1 MERRGREAG
10 QPGKERRN
18 KEREGVKRF
27 FFPQQQQKHGGRAEF
42 LENCR
47 AKKSRCLRESE
58 RGRENQERGRERGLG
73 PERKK
78 KKSRLFFFPTNSSKK
93 NLKPSTFSFFQPSTA
108 PPRIPLQDG
117 FRSQGPRHGRQRPRQ
132 PPFGESIMRAEREGV
147 GERRENWREK
157 RIRFVDDGD
166 LDASACDL
174 LRSFSCLSVYA
185 ESKPTSILNS
195 LSKEQG
201 QFGRNRARA
210 RREFARKELLLC
222 SCETSQNV
230 ERALALLTLRS
241 RLATPRILSTALLF
255 RRRARSH

>member
-1 MERRGREAG
+1 MNEVSERGGEAGESGREAG

-58 RGRENQERGRERGLG
+58 RERENQERGRERAWS
-73 PERKK
+73 RKK
-78 KKSRLFFFPTNSSKK
+78 KEKIKALFFPHKLFQK

-147 GERRENWREK
+147 GEKRENWREK
-157 RIRFVDDGD
+157 RIRFV
-166 LDASACDL
+166 
-174 LRSFSCLSVYA
+174 
-185 ESKPTSILNS
+185 
-195 LSKEQG
+195 
-201 QFGRNRARA
+201 GR
-210 RREFARKELLLC
+210 KK
-222 SCETSQNV
+222 
-230 ERALALLTLRS
+230 TLP
-241 RLATPRILSTALLF
+241 LE
-255 RRRARSH
+255 RRR